1 MADFSTTPA
10 SQRSPILPN
19 FILIGAGR
27 SGTTFLYYHLQ
38 QHPEIHL
45 KASKRPEPHFFARK
59 SEYEK
64 GLAYYSKTVF
74 SEWSDEPCVGEAST
88 STLYSQE
95 APSRMA
101 RDLPEVRLVCLL
113 RNPVD
118 RMFSEYRNSVAHGWE
133 DVDFE
138 QALRLEAERLRC
150 PIDEYHREL
159 EPKAYVKRGLYA
171 QHLRRWYEHFTRE
184 RVFVGLFEAM
194 RDEPRAF
201 LRSVFEFL
209 DVDASFPV
217 RLSDEHDNPALP
229 AADTLDPGLRA
240 RLLERFRAANQ
251 DLTDL
256 LQRSL
261 ADWNA

>member
-1 MADFSTTPA
+1 MVDSSTTPA
-10 SQRSPILPN
+10 SQRSPVLPD
-19 FILIGAGR
+19 FIIIGAGR

-45 KASKRPEPHFFARK
+45 KSSKRPEPHFFARK

-64 GLAYYSKTVF
+64 GLAYYSPRYF
-74 SEWSDEPCVGEAST
+74 SEWGGEPCVGEAST
-88 STLYSQE
+88 STLYSLE

-171 QHLRRWYEHFTRE
+171 QHLRRWYEHFPRA
-184 RVFVGLFEAM
+184 RIFVGLFEEL
-194 RDEPRAF
+194 REEPRAF
-201 LRSVFEFL
+201 LRSVFGFL
-209 DVDASFPV
+209 GVDASFPV
-217 RLSDEHDNPALP
+217 RLNDEHDNPAPL

-240 RLLERFRAANQ
+240 KLLERFRAENQ
-251 DLTDL
+251 DLADL

-261 ADWNA
+261 PAWNA